1 MVSSPNDPA
10 RPTRVR
16 RSDQMQSKAFG
27 QIVNV
32 ANRQACTWLGYID
45 QLAPFKNRG
54 HFLDP
59 SSLVDS
65 SSGESP
71 PVEKAHI
78 HLRPINP
85 ESLIEVC
92 IYPKKNI
99 ANCYV
104 SFSMRQ
110 RKDGGA
116 YHSEISRPPI

>member
-1 MVSSPNDPA
+1 
-10 RPTRVR
+10 
-16 RSDQMQSKAFG
+16 MQSKAFG

-85 ESLIEVC
+85 ESLIEAC
-92 IYPKKNI
+92 IYSKKTSQI
-99 ANCYV
+99 VRFRFPCA
-104 SFSMRQ
+104 SAKTAALTI
-110 RKDGGA
+110 RKSADRLYEA
-116 YHSEISRPPI
+116 RAV